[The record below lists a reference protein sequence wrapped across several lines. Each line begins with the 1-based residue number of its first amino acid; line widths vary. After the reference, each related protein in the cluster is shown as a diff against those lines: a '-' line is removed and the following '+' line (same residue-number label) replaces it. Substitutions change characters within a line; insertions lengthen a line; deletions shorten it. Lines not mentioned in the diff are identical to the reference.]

1 MALLKLTS
9 PMMRG
14 TEVLDWQNKLV
25 TLKYDLGTSGADG
38 VFGPA
43 TDRATRAFQTTA
55 NITVDGIVG
64 PVTQAAADKA
74 IQDQKPPYNG
84 TMRLVSLKDVLPAG
98 QTSMKGFDASCYVWP
113 EAAKAMW
120 DKGFRIVFRY
130 LRLWD
135 KRVLERP
142 DNLGGSDSLS
152 KQERDELLA
161 MGYMIGLVSF
171 ATLSAWKYPL
181 TAAGGTDRGD
191 IAGWNATELGFPQG
205 MHLHSDQEY
214 SSVPP
219 NSKTALPAYENARFD
234 VIRDRYAMVSSLYVG
249 TNLGMTGKELCS
261 SIVTPNFWRCAV
273 VDTPT
278 PSPRGVKIQQGFPK
292 TIQVGSRKLEYD
304 PDVVSADALGDYP
317 VFGMA

>member
-1 MALLKLTS
+1 MLPKLTS
-9 PMMRG
+9 PRMRG
-14 TEVLDWQNKLV
+14 PEVLDWQNKLLI
-25 TLKYDLGTSGADG
+25 LKYDLGQYGADG

-43 TDRATRAFQTTA
+43 TDQATRAFQTTA
-55 NITVDGIVG
+55 NITVDGTVG

-74 IQDQKPPYNG
+74 IADQKPPYSG
-84 TMRLVSLKDVLPAG
+84 VMRLVSLRDVLPVG
-98 QTSMKGFDASCYVWP
+98 QTTMMGFDASCYVWP

-120 DKGFRIVFRY
+120 NKGYRIVFRY

-135 KRVLERP
+135 RCVLDRP
-142 DNLGGSDSLS
+142 DGQGGSDSLS
-152 KQERDELLA
+152 KQERDELLS
-161 MGYMIGLVSF
+161 MGYLIGLVSF
-171 ATLSAWKYPL
+171 ATLRSERYPL
-181 TAAGGTDRGD
+181 TAEGGTNRGD

-219 NSKTALPAYENARFD
+219 GSKTALPAYENARFD
-234 VIRDRYAMVSSLYVG
+234 VIRDRYSMVSSLYVG

-261 SIVTPNFWRCAV
+261 NIVTPNFWRCAV

-292 TIQVGSRKLEYD
+292 TITVGGRKFEYD
-304 PDVVSADALGDYP
+304 PDVVQADLLGDYP
-317 VFGMA
+317 VFGSA

>member
-1 MALLKLTS
+1 MLLKLTS
-9 PMMRG
+9 PLMRG
-14 TEVLDWQNKLV
+14 PEVLDWQSKLV
-25 TLKYDLGTSGADG
+25 TLKYDLSTSGADG

-43 TDRATRAFQTTA
+43 TDRATRAFQTAA

-64 PVTQAAADKA
+64 PATQAAADKA
-74 IQDQKPPYNG
+74 IQDQKPSYTG
-84 TMRLVSLKDVLPAG
+84 VMRLVSLKDVLPAG

-135 KRVLERP
+135 RHVNEVP
-142 DNLGGSDSLS
+142 DGLGGSDSLS
-152 KQERDELLA
+152 KKERDELLN
-161 MGYMIGLVSF
+161 MGFMIGLVSF
-171 ATLSAWKYPL
+171 ATLRHERYPL
-181 TAAGGTDRGD
+181 TADGGTDRGD

-219 NSKTALPAYENARFD
+219 GSKTAIPAYENARFD
-234 VIRDRYAMVSSLYVG
+234 VIRDRYSMVSSLYVG
-249 TNLGMTGKELCS
+249 TNLGMSGKEICS
-261 SIVTPNFWRCAV
+261 NIVTPNFWRCAV

-304 PDVVSADALGDYP
+304 PDTVSADALGDYP
-317 VFGMA
+317 AFGMA